1 MCAATRETK
10 AHPLDWTQSV
20 RAENPRPDHIPPD
33 GAQDLTFPYADP
45 VVSRLALDGFVPLD
59 L

>member
-1 MCAATRETK
+1 VCAATRETK
-10 AHPLDWTQSV
+10 AHRLIGPSA
-20 RAENPRPDHIPPD
+20 RAENPNPDHIPPD